1 MLDHPTNGA
10 VCAACWSACPVFS
23 PPVCTRCG
31 VSLPSWRVHSRQLG
45 TCPACRRAPSRVA
58 VARAIG
64 PHEGVLREI
73 VHALKYRGLASL
85 SAPLSARMR
94 TVGTDVL
101 GGADAVVPV
110 PLHPGREWRRGFNQ
124 AEALAVGLGPPV
136 RRLLCRVRPTRTQA
150 ALRASERRRNVG
162 QAFAAARFP
171 GARGLAGWVNLVA
184 PIGGRRARREIE
196 DQVLVL
202 IDDVATTGATL
213 DACARA
219 LARCGARE
227 VRALTAARAV
237 LARR

>member
-1 MLDHPTNGA
+1 MLDRPTSGA

-23 PPVCTRCG
+23 PPLCNRCG
-31 VSLPSWRVHSRQLG
+31 VSLPSWRVLSRELG

-58 VARAIG
+58 VARAVG

-73 VHALKYRGLASL
+73 VHGLKYRGLASL

-94 TVGTDVL
+94 TVGAAVL

-124 AEALAVGLGPPV
+124 AEALAAGLGPPV

-150 ALRASERRRNVG
+150 ALRAAERRRNVG
-162 QAFAAARFP
+162 RAFAVAPVA
-171 GARGLAGWVNLVA
+171 GARGLAGWVNLLV
-184 PIGGRRARREIE
+184 PTDGRRARREIE
-196 DQVLVL
+196 DRVLVL
-202 IDDVATTGATL
+202 VDDVATTGATL
-213 DACARA
+213 DACARV
-219 LARCGARE
+219 LAQCGARE